1 MKRFLLCLLVITS
14 ASLTLQAKIR
24 RVGFFGSPI
33 TNTDYVSFTA
43 AYTAAA
49 AGDTILVFPNN
60 SVSGILT
67 KKLFIFGPG
76 CWLDPA
82 GTPRGNA
89 NQQAFP
95 GTATI
100 SSLTFNDG
108 SQNSV
113 VMGFNSGTIYINTD
127 SITIRRNRELDIY
140 VTYNS
145 PAKTTTNLQV
155 LQNYRVSLSN
165 YYTNASSCTN
175 MNISNN
181 LITFMT
187 FGSGNTYSG
196 LIANNVWAY
205 DNTQSTNNL
214 NGGTSTLSNT
224 NSIELGAG
232 SFILQNNI
240 FCSYTNAAAGSNYNY
255 YQFSNA
261 GNSVFNNNLA
271 LQAGSGPA
279 QTWGV
284 AGTGNVITPI
294 ANAANIFNAWPL
306 IGSASADARY
316 QLKAGSPALTTGAG
330 GTPIGMF
337 AGNYPYKLSGLPSIP
352 SIYLL
357 SSPQGN
363 NPPGNTLQINVS
375 TKGNN

>member
-1 MKRFLLCLLVITS
+1 MKKFLYSLLLMACACGS
-14 ASLTLQAKIR
+14 LQAKIR
-24 RVGFFGSPI
+24 RVGFFASPI
-33 TNTDYVSFTA
+33 TNTDYVSFSA

-60 SVSGILT
+60 SVSGTLT

-82 GTPRGNA
+82 STPTGNA

-95 GTATI
+95 GTASI

-113 VMGFNSGTIYINTD
+113 IMGFNGGTLYINTD

-140 VTYNS
+140 ITFNS

-181 LITFMT
+181 LITYFT
-187 FGSGNTYSG
+187 CNSGNTYSG

-214 NGGTSTLSNT
+214 NGGTSTLSGT
-224 NSIELGAG
+224 NAIELGAG
-232 SFILQNNI
+232 AFILQHNI
-240 FCSYTNAAAGSNYNY
+240 FVSYTNAAAGSNYNY
-255 YQFSNA
+255 YYFQNA
-261 GNSVFNNNLA
+261 GNSVFNYNLT

-284 AGTGNVITPI
+284 GGTGNIITPI
-294 ANAANIFNAWPL
+294 ANAANLFNAWPL
-306 IGSASADARY
+306 IGSSSADARY
-316 QLKAGSPALTTGAG
+316 QLKTGSPALTAGPG

-337 AGNYPYKLSGLPSIP
+337 TGNYPYKLSGLPSIP
-352 SIYLL
+352 SISLL

-363 NPPGNTLQINVS
+363 NPPGNTLQISVS